1 MCMEK
6 TNMSPR
12 PQHFPGEDLKV
23 EVVAGCVHPLHKGF
37 PSNKQLHWDSYQK
50 SKPFR
55 FFFFCVVPNFGKI
68 FRSYSVARGA
78 DRVASWNPTLSYQLL
93 YELAFSPTSNMCN

>member
-55 FFFFCVVPNFGKI
+55 FFFFFALSRILEKYSDPTRWLVVQIGW
-68 FRSYSVARGA
+68 
-78 DRVASWNPTLSYQLL
+78 RVGIQHYH
-93 YELAFSPTSNMCN
+93 TSCCTN